1 MRGAG
6 GSIHLVELIMQGRI
20 RLGLVLAMASLV
32 AISAEKREGLATLLA
47 KADTTLFA
55 EGASAALGAL

>member
-1 MRGAG
+1 M
-6 GSIHLVELIMQGRI
+6 
-20 RLGLVLAMASLV
+20 

-55 EGASAALGAL
+55 EGGSEALGAVSTQA